1 MTVNNPIND
10 AKFEPSRFD
19 ALLDRTVLPGY
30 SRLGFALR
38 RRGWSDDDPA
48 PGALRGQRAVITG
61 ANSGIGLAVADGLA
75 ELGAAVVLA
84 VRNTRRGADAAAQLR
99 ARHPEASI
107 SVVECDVAEPDSV
120 RRCAAELGETPID
133 VLVHNAGVL
142 APERRETGTGHEV
155 TFATHVLGP
164 LLLTEL
170 VRPLLAAARGARVVL
185 MSSGGMYAQPLA
197 VDDPESRRGEYRGAA
212 AYARTKRMQV
222 ALTPLLAVELAED
235 RVGVHAMHPGW
246 VDTPGIADALPR
258 FRGLTRPL
266 LRTPAAGADTA
277 VWLAATRNTLPS
289 GQFWHDRRIRPLHLR
304 PGTRYTDAEAVA
316 LWRECRA
323 LIGAPGSS

>member
-1 MTVNNPIND
+1 MTANDVSND
-10 AKFEPSRFD
+10 ANFEPSRVD

-30 SRLGFALR
+30 SRLGIALR
-38 RRGWSDDDPA
+38 RRCWPDDDPPA
-48 PGALRGQRAVITG
+48 DAMRGRRVVITG

-75 ELGAAVVLA
+75 ELGAAIVLA
-84 VRNTRRGADAAAQLR
+84 VRNPQRGADAADGLR
-99 ARHPEASI
+99 ERHPDATVT
-107 SVVECDVAEPDSV
+107 VVECDVAEPDSV
-120 RRCAAELGETPID
+120 RRCAAALGDTPID
-133 VLVHNAGVL
+133 ALVHNAGVL
-142 APERRETGTGHEV
+142 SPERRETSTGHEL

-185 MSSGGMYAQPLA
+185 MSSGGMYAQPLT
-197 VDDPESRRGEYRGAA
+197 VEDPEYRHGDYRGAA

-222 ALTPLLAVELAED
+222 ALTPLLAVELAEE
-235 RVGVHAMHPGW
+235 RIGVHAVHPGW

-258 FRGLTRPL
+258 FRRMTRPL
-266 LRTPAAGADTA
+266 LRTPAEGADTA

-304 PGTRYTDAEAVA
+304 PGTRYSDADAVA

-323 LIGAPGSS
+323 LIGAPGAS

>member
-1 MTVNNPIND
+1 MTASDRNND
-10 AKFEPSRFD
+10 AKFEPSLVD
-19 ALLDRTVLPGY
+19 AFLDRTVVPGY
-30 SRLGFALR
+30 SRLGFAVR
-38 RRGWSDDDPA
+38 RRSWPDDDPA
-48 PGALRGQRAVITG
+48 PGSMRGRRAVITG
-61 ANSGIGLAVADGLA
+61 ANSGIGFAVADGLA
-75 ELGAAVVLA
+75 GLGATVVLA
-84 VRNTRRGADAAAQLR
+84 VRNAGRGADAADRLR
-99 ARHPEASI
+99 ERHPDATVT
-107 SVVECDVAEPDSV
+107 VVGCDVAEPDSV

-142 APERRETGTGHEV
+142 SPERRETGTGHEL

-185 MSSGGMYAQPLA
+185 MSSGGMYAQPLV
-197 VDDPESRRGEYRGAA
+197 VDDPEYRRGEYRGAA

-222 ALTPLLAVELAED
+222 ALTPLLAAELGED
-235 RVGVHAMHPGW
+235 HIGVHAVHPGW

-266 LRTPAAGADTA
+266 LRTPAEGADTA

-289 GQFWHDRRIRPLHLR
+289 GRFWHDRRIRPEHLR
-304 PGTRYTDAEAVA
+304 PGTRYTEADVTA

-323 LIGAPGSS
+323 LIGVPDQ